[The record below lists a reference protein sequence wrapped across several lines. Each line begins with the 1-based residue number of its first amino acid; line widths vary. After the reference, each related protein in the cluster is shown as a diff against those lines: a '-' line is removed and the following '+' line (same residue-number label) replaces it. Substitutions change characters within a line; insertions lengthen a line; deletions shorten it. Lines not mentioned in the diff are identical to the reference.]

1 MPYAIDLNP
10 RQSVRTLEQAIRH
23 EAEVLIEP
31 RIWPDGEPIPCR
43 LQQPSVAGNKA
54 ALACRIMASADAPSA
69 SREAQ
74 SVLGNEAAFAAM
86 LSRLDTLVGTYC
98 DLSIRLGDHLYLCSC
113 DVVRIEKPT
122 VADHRP
128 MIHLTRPETL
138 QVTQR
143 RRFHRIALAD
153 STKVRLHWIRSDDT
167 ADEGVGWICNISAD
181 GLACRVDTHVA
192 DRLWIGEQIQVNF
205 ALTPTDT
212 QRFMLE
218 ATICNKTPTGT
229 EGKVMIGVQF
239 LTGPSHQY
247 STQAVESLRRRLLS
261 RHLLTSRPAREEGL

>member
-1 MPYAIDLNP
+1 MPYAIDLNS

-23 EAEVLIEP
+23 GAEVLIEP

-43 LQQPSVAGNKA
+43 MQPPSVAGSRA
-54 ALACRIMASADAPSA
+54 ALACRIMAAADAPSA

-74 SVLGNEAAFAAM
+74 AVLANEAAFTAM
-86 LSRLDTLVGTYC
+86 LARIDALVGTYC
-98 DLSIRLGDHLYLCSC
+98 DLAIRLGDHLYLCSC
-113 DVVRIEKPT
+113 DVLRIEKPAA
-122 VADHRP
+122 ADHHP
-128 MIHLTRPETL
+128 MIHLTRPETI

-143 RRFHRIALAD
+143 RRFHRISLAD
-153 STKVRLHWIRSDDT
+153 STKIRLHWIRSDDT
-167 ADEGVGWICNISAD
+167 ADEGTGWICNISAD
-181 GLACRVDTHVA
+181 GLACRVDAHVA

-205 ALTPTDT
+205 ALSPTDT

-218 ATICNKTPTGT
+218 ATICSKTPTGT

-261 RHLLTSRPAREEGL
+261 RHLLTSRPAKEEGL

>member
-1 MPYAIDLNP
+1 MPYAIDLNS

-23 EAEVLIEP
+23 QSEVLIEA
-31 RIWPDGEPIPCR
+31 RIWPDGEPIPCK
-43 LQQPSVAGNKA
+43 LQPPCVAGSKA
-54 ALACRIMASADAPSA
+54 ALACRIMTAADAPSA

-74 SVLGNEAAFAAM
+74 MVLGNEAAFATM
-86 LSRLDTLVGTYC
+86 LGRVDTLVGTYC

-113 DVVRIEKPT
+113 DVIRIEKPT
-122 VADHRP
+122 APDRRP
-128 MIHLTRPETL
+128 IIHLARPDTL

-143 RRFHRIALAD
+143 RRFHRINLAD

-181 GLACRVDTHVA
+181 GLACRVDSHVA

-205 ALTPTDT
+205 ALSPTDT

-218 ATICNKTPTGT
+218 ATICSKTPTGT
-229 EGKVMIGVQF
+229 EGKVMIGVQY

-261 RHLLTSRPAREEGL
+261 RHLLTSRPSKEDGL